1 MMTSRIAIQSI
12 VFGTLSQSTNADWN
26 PASSVSLCPPS
37 HNGFLPLP
45 GCTSYI
51 NCWGGTLQYK
61 ITCPEGLLY
70 DENRGYCHDSVKCN
84 VLNDAGNPTLVIDV
98 VSDVVCPDY
107 HSGRLGVDD
116 CSAYVDCVNGF
127 EVGRER
133 CDEGTM
139 YSTSTE
145 NCERDV
151 TECSS
156 IVSMGDAVK
165 EGNGC
170 GEGQCF
176 TADGECAE
184 FASCFIDPCESIPC
198 NDNEI
203 CEASYC
209 GGCDAVCSLQLNVA
223 PQLID
228 DSGMYLPEKDDGSL
242 VVKSSDV
249 PKLID
254 DSGMWPIATMP
265 TGGTEKVPDIALE
278 NVQPAPSTM
287 TTAATATATK
297 TTVPTVLEITSPGQ
311 FYPDWEG
318 RSCNP
323 KDDNAIA
330 KVGQWYSY
338 YPSIFNCCVANFL
351 SDLQTFKAC
360 LDFDIE
366 TLEPPQQEG
375 GLKGTKVKYYP
386 NWDENTCNQEDG
398 STPEWVKSTLKGK
411 KYLCCFEF
419 FKWAFSAC
427 MKDA

>member
-1 MMTSRIAIQSI
+1 M
-12 VFGTLSQSTNADWN
+12 
-26 PASSVSLCPPS
+26 
-37 HNGFLPLP
+37 
-45 GCTSYI
+45 
-51 NCWGGTLQYK
+51 
-61 ITCPEGLLY
+61 
-70 DENRGYCHDSVKCN
+70 
-84 VLNDAGNPTLVIDV
+84 
-98 VSDVVCPDY
+98 
-107 HSGRLGVDD
+107 
-116 CSAYVDCVNGF
+116 
-127 EVGRER
+127 
-133 CDEGTM
+133 
-139 YSTSTE
+139 
-145 NCERDV
+145 
-151 TECSS
+151 
-156 IVSMGDAVK
+156 
-165 EGNGC
+165 
-170 GEGQCF
+170 
-176 TADGECAE
+176 
-184 FASCFIDPCESIPC
+184 
-198 NDNEI
+198 
-203 CEASYC
+203 
-209 GGCDAVCSLQLNVA
+209 
-223 PQLID
+223 
-228 DSGMYLPEKDDGSL
+228 
-242 VVKSSDV
+242 VKSSDV